1 MCLKCCALILI
12 YQYANNFSYQCCYG
26 MAWMMHTA
34 VYFYRLYSKNQEEL
48 SSNINFTDVD
58 YLKAEPNLGLLIR
71 IWRSMEQILYGL
83 ILLLLCKYTLKPHLP
98 HNQYV
103 YLLQMYHIQG
113 NIHLPFFFAPFAAS
127 ISWWNINRANFS
139 FKEWIQ

>member
-1 MCLKCCALILI
+1 MCFKCCALILI

-26 MAWMMHTA
+26 MAWMMHAA

-48 SSNINFTDVD
+48 SSIMNFIDIH
-58 YLKAEPNLGLLIR
+58 YLKAEPNLGLLTR

-83 ILLLLCKYTLKPHLP
+83 ILLLFCKYTLKPHLP

-103 YLLQMYHIQG
+103 YLLHMYHTLG
-113 NIHLPFFFAPFAAS
+113 NIHLHFFFCTFRCQHQ
-127 ISWWNINRANFS
+127 WVKYKLGEF
-139 FKEWIQ
+139 FF

>member
-1 MCLKCCALILI
+1 MCLSMKCCALILI
-12 YQYANNFSYQCCYG
+12 YQYANNFSYQFWYG
-26 MAWMMHTA
+26 MTWMMHAA

-48 SSNINFTDVD
+48 SSNINFTDVH

-83 ILLLLCKYTLKPHLP
+83 ILLLLCKYTLKPHLHVP

-103 YLLQMYHIQG
+103 YLLYMYHIQG
-113 NIHLPFFFAPFAAS
+113 NIHLLFGGALSLPAS
-127 ISWWNINRANFS
+127 VGEI
-139 FKEWIQ
+139 